1 MNGYSLLNYGV
12 DVSAYSN
19 LMLKSFLL
27 FEDLTQDLEDSH
39 LEKKFLEIKLQQQ
52 QRESEEDSKWLAEEE
67 SNFSLL
73 AVSLV

>member
-1 MNGYSLLNYGV
+1 
-12 DVSAYSN
+12 
-19 LMLKSFLL
+19 MLKSFFL